1 MFQRF
6 AFVLCVCFLA
16 AAQITFPGREWQRL
30 TPAAAGFDPAR
41 LQAAMNYGGW
51 FLSGS
56 YCVSVHRNGY
66 LVADA
71 YLQGFRPNERAHTW
85 STGKAVMS
93 TLIGIAER
101 NGVLNTNQRASV
113 YIREWVGTAAADITI
128 DHLLRHDSGRYYE
141 LINDFV
147 IPQFLPDQTAFGISL
162 SQAVPPGTRNQYNQ
176 MAFQALQR
184 IFTVATGQ
192 TVQAASER
200 ELFTPLNMRDSPYW
214 MNRSVI
220 LNVNQV
226 HPMVYAGLH
235 ISCTDLARIGH
246 LWLNNGVWNGQR
258 ILTPEFVQKALTPQQ
273 RPYGMSRRYHW
284 GGPPNQQA
292 NGLGNQFV
300 SFNLGNGVVMTRMG
314 DPLSPGFQVGDFMNQ
329 VTQALI
335 RDEKDTPFVPQVV
348 ENEPEEERAIAIM
361 RRLQP
366 LLSQN
371 VSQAEIIARAYQI
384 RDELGFTV

>member
-1 MFQRF
+1 
-6 AFVLCVCFLA
+6 
-16 AAQITFPGREWQRL
+16 
-30 TPAAAGFDPAR
+30 
-41 LQAAMNYGGW
+41 
-51 FLSGS
+51 
-56 YCVSVHRNGY
+56 
-66 LVADA
+66 
-71 YLQGFRPNERAHTW
+71 
-85 STGKAVMS
+85 MS

-101 NGVLNTNQRASV
+101 NGNLNTNQRASL
-113 YIREWVGTAAADITI
+113 YIREWAGTAANDITI

-147 IPQFLPDQTAFGISL
+147 IPQFLSDQTSFGVSL

-192 TVQAASER
+192 TVQEASTR

-220 LNVNQV
+220 LNVNQQ
-226 HPMVYAGLH
+226 HPMVYAGLL

-246 LWLNNGVWNGQR
+246 LWLNNGLWNGQR
-258 ILTPEFVQKALTPQQ
+258 ILTADFIQKAMTPQQ

-284 GGPPNQQA
+284 GGPPNHQA

-314 DPLSPGFQVGDFMNQ
+314 DPLSPGFQVGNFMTM
-329 VTQALI
+329 VTQAVI
-335 RDEKDTPFVPQVV
+335 RSESDPPFVPQAN
-348 ENEPEEERAIAIM
+348 EFEPEEEQAIAIM

-366 LLSQN
+366 MIANN
-371 VSQAEIIARAYQI
+371 VSQPEIIARAYQL
-384 RDELGFTV
+384 RDELGFTF